1 MNLLAEDPECLAQI
15 SVHILV
21 SCIIWL
27 MLSALHFRICEMG
40 TEIVSTSLG
49 MLPRL
54 NKLTPVKEYG
64 RELGIQ

>member
-1 MNLLAEDPECLAQI
+1 MLTEDPECLVQI
-15 SVHILV
+15 SVHILI
-21 SCIIWL
+21 SCVIWL
-27 MLSALHFRICEMG
+27 MLSALHFLICEMG